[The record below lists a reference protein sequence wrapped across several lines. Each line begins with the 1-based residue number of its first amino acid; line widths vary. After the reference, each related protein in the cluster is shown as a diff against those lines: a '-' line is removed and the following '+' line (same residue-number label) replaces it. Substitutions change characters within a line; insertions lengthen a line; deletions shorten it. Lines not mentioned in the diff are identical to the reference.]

1 MKSEHGYYKYV
12 YEILHQFDEEE
23 WMYIGSQ
30 PGAFPAMW
38 EPVGD
43 NCVSLFSGME
53 EALEAIKALP
63 EYKLHFLSED

>member
-23 WMYIGSQ
+23 WMYIGSH
-30 PGAFPAMW
+30 PGALPAMW
-38 EPVGD
+38 EQVGD

-63 EYKLHFLSED
+63 EYKLYFLSED